1 MVGNSPES
9 LSGSSVPLTLSID
22 GTEPISLTGYPVGP
36 LVLMRIDDPVLERR
50 VMEAATLRWAFAW
63 GTYTARVDG
72 LGEAFDS
79 IGVCPG

>member
-22 GTEPISLTGYPVGP
+22 GAEPISLTGYPVGP
-36 LVLMRIDDPVLERR
+36 LVLMRIDDPVQERR
-50 VMEAATLRWAFAW
+50 VKDATTLRWVFAW
-63 GTYTARVDG
+63 GTYTAHVEG
-72 LGEAFDS
+72 LGEAFDT